1 MGGIDLLNMCTNL
14 YKYQLRYCRWY
25 MYIFYHSLTVAVV
38 NSWFLYRQYHEEQ
51 GTDKDVLPFRKF
63 QAICTQSL
71 TLAGNGKRRSCGLP
85 SLEEILSAHRLQK
98 KEVCWGTW
106 RCTERWAQPFSNVWP
121 CVPMMRALPKKE
133 CCIHTHQMHEVKC
146 TPLFE

>member
-1 MGGIDLLNMCTNL
+1 
-14 YKYQLRYCRWY
+14 

-98 KEVCWGTW
+98 KRGLLGYLKMYRKMSPTIFQCMTL
-106 RCTERWAQPFSNVWP
+106 CANDASFAQERMLHSHTSN
-121 CVPMMRALPKKE
+121 A
-133 CCIHTHQMHEVKC
+133 
-146 TPLFE
+146 